1 MRFYLQKIW
10 NKTLDEQLYLKLYLI
25 FLKNYHNTQWQCSVI
40 KTKIVL
46 LLCACSCVA
55 SGGKNVVS
63 KY

>member
-10 NKTLDEQLYLKLYLI
+10 NKTLDEQLYLKAAV
-25 FLKNYHNTQWQCSVI
+25 FSQWQCSVI

-46 LLCACSCVA
+46 LLCACSRVA